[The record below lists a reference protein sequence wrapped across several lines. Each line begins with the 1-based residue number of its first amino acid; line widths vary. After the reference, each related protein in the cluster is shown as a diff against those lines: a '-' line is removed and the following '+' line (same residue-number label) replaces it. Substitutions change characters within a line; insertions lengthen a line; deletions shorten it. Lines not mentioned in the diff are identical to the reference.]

1 VVGGKGMN
9 GTNRK
14 TIIESLDWA
23 GLDLAVYEDMYGT
36 VQIVLRDTNEVA
48 RLAELIYQGA
58 RHAA

>member
-1 VVGGKGMN
+1 MN